1 MTMKTTK
8 LSADAG
14 KTRERVVRAPST
26 SSTRRRTCA
35 CGRPIGVDGECDQ
48 CKRRRLQRA
57 AASAEAPA
65 RTAVRGRG
73 AGPHAAGGAGGRSLD
88 PSVRHRMEIGF
99 GVSFAQV
106 RVHDDTASHAAAASL
121 GARAFTTGQDVHFAA
136 QQYRPASRDG
146 IQLLAH
152 ELAHTIQQR
161 GAVPTNGVQAYSVDS
176 VDSPLEREAES
187 AARTVAHGGAALVRA
202 GSAAGVPALVQRQP
216 SPVHGDPDAGANR
229 AMRDGV
235 PYEKWSPSV
244 EALYRKA
251 GDTERAHAV
260 RRCRELGKSACIRVL
275 TLAEVSAL
283 AKLIESSGGDKKK
296 FEAGLAGAL
305 PLLAGATLPATAP
318 ATAPLTAAQLA
329 ATAANDNAARLV
341 LIEGGEAAAAAG
353 EGAAV
358 AVSVGAVV
366 TAAAA
371 LVAAVYIA
379 FAIYSLIQIAKLQ
392 AALRDKGFVILEDPL
407 AQAICTGCHS
417 APARPDP
424 FKKFD
429 LESKTPLLENK
440 DLTRFFPP
448 TKPKVDDKP
457 ATDPLPLPKPEK
469 KEEDKDC
476 PFPTGLSKKEP
487 IGMRWL
493 KPRVDDYYPKRL
505 TLTHGVYGRD
515 DPGNPRKL
523 PLGQPLGVPPR
534 YWPRIGKIMQLTKE
548 ERGKKADQFK
558 ATLKDNGFDWA
569 GFSPDHVQDLD
580 WEGPDEF
587 ENLWPMDSD
596 ANRDAGS
603 EQNQNQRVTYCETKK
618 GPPVVAQTLKAFKM
632 SPGHYGR
639 YFMISTVNRWKT

>member
-1 MTMKTTK
+1 
-8 LSADAG
+8 
-14 KTRERVVRAPST
+14 
-26 SSTRRRTCA
+26 
-35 CGRPIGVDGECDQ
+35 
-48 CKRRRLQRA
+48 
-57 AASAEAPA
+57 
-65 RTAVRGRG
+65 
-73 AGPHAAGGAGGRSLD
+73 
-88 PSVRHRMEIGF
+88 MEIGF

-106 RVHDDTASHAAAASL
+106 RVHDDTTSHAVAASL
-121 GARAFTTGQDVHFAA
+121 GARAFTTGQDVHFGAL
-136 QQYRPASRDG
+136 QYRPASREG
-146 IQLLAH
+146 IALIAH

-161 GAVPTNGVQAYSVDS
+161 GAGPTNGVQAYSVDD

-187 AARTVAHGGAALVRA
+187 AARMVVRGGVALVRA

-216 SPVHGDPDAGANR
+216 SPTHADPDAGANR

-235 PYEKWSPSV
+235 AYEKWSPTV

-251 GDTERAHAV
+251 GDTERAQAV
-260 RRCRELGKSACIRVL
+260 RRCREVGKSACIRVL

-283 AKLIESSGGDKKK
+283 AKLIESSGGDNKK

-318 ATAPLTAAQLA
+318 AAAPLTAAQLA
-329 ATAANDNAARLV
+329 TTAANDNAARLV

-358 AVSVGAVV
+358 AASVGAVV
-366 TAAAA
+366 TAAAL
-371 LVAAVYIA
+371 LVAAVYIG
-379 FAIYSLIQIAKLQ
+379 FAIYSLIELAKLQ
-392 AALRDKGFVILEDPL
+392 AALRAKGFVILEDPL

-429 LESKTPLLENK
+429 LGPNTPLLENK
-440 DLTRFFPP
+440 DLSRLFPP
-448 TKPKVDDKP
+448 KPRIDEKP
-457 ATDPLPLPKPEK
+457 ATDPLPLPKPKE
-469 KEEDKDC
+469 KEEDEDC
-476 PFPTGLSKKEP
+476 PFPTGLSKKDP

-505 TLTHGVYGRD
+505 NLTHGVYGRD
-515 DPGNPRKL
+515 DPSNPRKL
-523 PLGQPLGVPPR
+523 PLGQPLGVPMR

-548 ERGKKADQFK
+548 ERGIKASQFK

-587 ENLWPMDSD
+587 ENLWPMDSN

-603 EQNQNQRVTYCETKK
+603 EQNQNQRVTYCERKK
-618 GPPVVAQTLKAFKM
+618 GPPVVAQTLRAFKM

-639 YFMISTVNRWKT
+639 YFVITTVDRWKT